1 MMTFRLLEFLTYL
14 CCGLVCLILGIILLG
29 VRNNYSGKGSA
40 FLNVKRNVAYATFL
54 DVFNCCVVIFLQYWK
69 ADYLL
74 VNYFQAPLLFFFQMF
89 MATLAAL
96 ELFRCPEIKRSTVYS
111 LLLPVCILGLIHYI
125 SFFVKYGLIF
135 DVEAYYEYVHTS
147 FARGLQYMLYAV
159 ILVEIVCLG
168 GLLTRSVVQYNKKLE
183 SYFTGNTLMSGKRLT
198 SWLWGYFLYAI
209 LSIIQLVCF
218 NEYLL
223 IPLMIICNIL
233 YVPFVIAL
241 INLYRLFENL
251 SPAFTYLD
259 SADFHKVV
267 PYGRVSAIP
276 VSETEEASSADG
288 YKAESLPEKKDAE
301 RQISIDS
308 IVTEWKN
315 RSEKQYLKE
324 GITIA
329 DVAKSMGVS
338 PRLLS
343 DFLNNVYDMNFNS
356 WINSLRISDI
366 QAKMLAEPKL
376 TLAELADYSG
386 FTDASALSKAF
397 KKVTGITPSAYRQK
411 NS

>member
-14 CCGLVCLILGIILLG
+14 CCGLVCLILGIVLLG
-29 VRNNYSGKGSA
+29 VRNNYTGKGAA

-54 DVFNCCVVIFLQYWK
+54 DVFNCFVVIVLQYWR
-69 ADYLL
+69 ADYLI

-96 ELFRCPEIKRSTVYS
+96 ELFRCPELKRSTVCS
-111 LLLPVCILGLIHYI
+111 LLLPACTLGLVHYA

-135 DVEAYYEYVHTS
+135 DVDAYYEYVHTS
-147 FARGLQYMLYAV
+147 FARCLQYMLYAV
-159 ILVEIVCLG
+159 ILVEIMYLG
-168 GLLTRSVVQYNKKLE
+168 ALLTKSVAQYNKKLE

-198 SWLWGYFLYAI
+198 SWLWGYFLYAV
-209 LSIIQLVCF
+209 LSIVQLVCF
-218 NEYLL
+218 KEELL
-223 IPLMIICNIL
+223 IPLMIVCNVL
-233 YVPFVIAL
+233 YIPFVIAL

-251 SPAFTYLD
+251 SPAFTYMD
-259 SADFHKVV
+259 SSDFHKSV
-267 PYGRVSAIP
+267 PYGRVSSIP
-276 VSETEEASSADG
+276 VSETEEATTSDG
-288 YKAESLPEKKDAE
+288 YTEAVSDKTEDTD

-308 IVTEWKN
+308 IVTDWKN
-315 RSEKQYLKE
+315 RSERQYLEE

-356 WINSLRISDI
+356 WINSLRINDV
-366 QAKMLAEPKL
+366 QMKMLAEPKL

-397 KKVTGITPSAYRQK
+397 KKVTGLTPSTYRKK

>member
-14 CCGLVCLILGIILLG
+14 CCGLSCLILGIVLLG
-29 VRNNYSGKGSA
+29 VRNNYSGEGRA

-54 DVFNCCVVIFLQYWK
+54 DVFNAIVVIMLQYWK

-74 VNYFQAPLLFFFQMF
+74 VYYFQAPLLFFFQMF

-96 ELFRCPEIKRSTVYS
+96 ELFRCPEIKKRTVYS
-111 LLLPVCILGLIHYI
+111 LLVPVCTLGLIHYVA
-125 SFFVKYGLIF
+125 FFVEYGLVF
-135 DVEAYYEYVHTS
+135 DVEAYYEYVQTP
-147 FARGLQYMLYAV
+147 FARTVQLLLYAF
-159 ILVEIVCLG
+159 ILIEILCLG
-168 GLLTRSVVQYNKKLE
+168 GLLTKSVVQYNKKLE

-209 LSIIQLVCF
+209 LSIAQLVCF
-218 NEYLL
+218 DEYWMVA
-223 IPLMIICNIL
+223 LMIICNIL
-233 YVPFVIAL
+233 YIPFVISL
-241 INLYRLFENL
+241 INLYRLFDKL
-251 SPAFTYLD
+251 SPAFTYMD
-259 SADFHKVV
+259 SVDFHKTV

-276 VSETEEASSADG
+276 VSDDEQSDVYNIVATS
-288 YKAESLPEKKDAE
+288 EKNSEGE

-315 RSEKQYLKE
+315 RPQRQYLEE

-356 WINSLRISDI
+356 WINSLRISDV
-366 QAKMLAEPKL
+366 QAKMLAEPRL

-397 KKVTGITPSAYRQK
+397 KKVTGHTPSNFRKK